1 MVVKN
6 IKKKENMKFT
16 VSKAL
21 ISDALRK
28 VTPVA
33 TKGALPILANV
44 KVEANKTSV
53 TFVTSDLDLSVIA
66 SIPCNVIEEGAT
78 TLPAKILSD
87 AIGRAADGDVS
98 IEVSSATEKAKISA
112 GTSTFRLTG
121 LPAADFPK
129 FPSADDHE
137 VEFTIP
143 QSVLKEVL
151 RRTVYAMSKDDTR
164 RTLKGL
170 NLKFAE
176 GKLVAAAT
184 DGRRLAVAEYVPE
197 TAFDFEVE
205 VTVPDR
211 TVVELARHVG
221 NNGEAVISRKNSQ
234 MSVKLSDGLTL
245 MTRLVDDTYPN
256 YRQVIPKESP
266 KTIIVDRAQLISAIE
281 RVSVFSE
288 NNTIKLSFASGVLT
302 LSSESADMGDAK
314 DDVAIKYD
322 GEPFEARY
330 NNLYLLDVLKSS
342 DDDEIT
348 FLFSAGS
355 APVIV
360 KDSQPGLAVIMPLR
374 IS

>member
-1 MVVKN
+1 
-6 IKKKENMKFT
+6 MKFT

-44 KVEANKTSV
+44 KVDAVGQTL
-53 TFVTSDLDLSVIA
+53 TFTTSDLDLSVID
-66 SIPCNVIEEGAT
+66 SIPGNVTEEGST
-78 TLPAKILSD
+78 TLPAKLLSD
-87 AIGRAADGDVS
+87 AISRAADGDVA
-98 IEVSSATEKAKISA
+98 IEVDGTTEKARISA
-112 GTSTFRLTG
+112 GTSTFRLSG
-121 LPAADFPK
+121 LPAAEFPK
-129 FPSADDHE
+129 FPAAGSDE
-137 VEFTIP
+137 TEFSMP

-151 RRTVYAMSKDDTR
+151 RRTIYAMSKDDTR

-184 DGRRLAVAEYVPE
+184 DGRRLAVSEYQPE
-197 TAFDFEVE
+197 SAFNFEFE

-211 TVVELARHVG
+211 TVVELLRHLG
-221 NNGEAVISRKNSQ
+221 NSGDAVISRKNTQ
-234 MSVKLSDGLTL
+234 MSVRLSDGLTL
-245 MTRLVDDTYPN
+245 MTRLVDDAYPN
-256 YRQVIPKESP
+256 YRQVIPKDTP
-266 KTIIVDRAQLISAIE
+266 KTIGVDRALLVSAIE

-288 NNTIKLSFASGVLT
+288 NNTIKLSFAPGVLT
-302 LSSESADMGDAK
+302 LSSESVDMGDAK

-322 GEPFEARY
+322 GEPFETRY
-330 NNLYLLDVLKSS
+330 NNLYLLDVLKAS
-342 DDDEIT
+342 DDDEIN

-374 IS
+374 IN